1 MMSDHLGRSASVPVG
16 SPQEIARLLRE
27 HNLESAVAST
37 RMPWAPDWPL
47 DRLMCAAADLLDPP
61 AVPSGSPE
69 REHELKCWP
78 EFFKPIASGAKT
90 HEVRKFDRD
99 YRVGDVL
106 VLREYHPNL
115 DSYTGREVRVRVT
128 YLAQAFLPP
137 DLIAMSV
144 SLLALRVPEPS
155 AQAASKQVRRQLVT
169 IMDQNGSE
177 PALAVRRMMSEVITP
192 LVLRLAAA
200 PPVVGGWQAI
210 ESAPKEGRF
219 DVWAK
224 AWLPAFDRF
233 EYRRFTDC
241 YWRKADSMGS
251 WEAGIVGLDK
261 DWRATHWMPLPP
273 APGVAVTRE
282 ELPQN
287 DYAKRLILAQPDDGE
302 TR

>member
-1 MMSDHLGRSASVPVG
+1 MILNRRRLENAMMSDHADRSASVPVG
-16 SPQEIARLLRE
+16 SHEQIADAVKFLELLLSE
-27 HNLESAVAST
+27 CNQ
-37 RMPWAPDWPL
+37 W
-47 DRLMCAAADLLDPP
+47 C
-61 AVPSGSPE
+61 
-69 REHELKCWP
+69 
-78 EFFKPIASGAKT
+78 SGADHSWRKCRRCLAFAELEGHKT
-90 HEVRKFDRD
+90 
-99 YRVGDVL
+99 
-106 VLREYHPNL
+106 
-115 DSYTGREVRVRVT
+115 
-128 YLAQAFLPP
+128 LARGFIETAL
-137 DLIAMSV
+137 A
-144 SLLALRVPEPS
+144 ALRVPEPS
-155 AQAASKQVRRQLVT
+155 ATAASKQVRRQLVT